1 MGTVYATITLKNIKD
16 MIKAEGGS
24 INEQEIRQTTVKAMV
39 DTGAGTLIINEELR
53 QQLGLQVVGERPVA
67 FANDTRE
74 MMKIAGLVE
83 VHWENRTMTCQPV
96 VVPGADLILLG
107 LIPLEAMDL
116 MVDPVRQELTGAHG
130 DEMVTLSVG
139 VRC

>member
-1 MGTVYATITLKNIKD
+1 MGNVYATITLKNVID
-16 MIKAEGGS
+16 AEDSKRGL
-24 INEQEIRQTTVKAMV
+24 INEQEIRQKTVKALV

-53 QQLGLQVVGERPVA
+53 QQLGLEVTGERPIS
-67 FANDTRE
+67 FANGTRE

-83 VHWENRTMTCQPV
+83 IHWENRAMICQPV
-96 VVPGADLILLG
+96 VVPGGDLILLG

-130 DEMVTLSVG
+130 DEMVTLLVG
-139 VRC
+139 VR